1 MLQINKEEYNKC
13 EIEIIN
19 KGRCFWV
26 NRKDLELVSD
36 VANWAQIFDK
46 CDPKKQNYRHTLIP
60 NTKFQQYRVFVQN
73 DLVEKKIKSCKKSS
87 KRCLWF

>member
-26 NRKDLELVSD
+26 NRKDLELVSG
-36 VANWAQIFDK
+36 VAN
-46 CDPKKQNYRHTLIP
+46 
-60 NTKFQQYRVFVQN
+60 
-73 DLVEKKIKSCKKSS
+73 
-87 KRCLWF
+87 

>member
-13 EIEIIN
+13 EIEIIS

-36 VANWAQIFDK
+36 VAN
-46 CDPKKQNYRHTLIP
+46 
-60 NTKFQQYRVFVQN
+60 
-73 DLVEKKIKSCKKSS
+73 
-87 KRCLWF
+87 